1 MSRTTVRATTPGFGA
16 ARRERERAQRE
27 EEILA
32 AAERVISRHGFH
44 GAGMTEIAR
53 EAEFA
58 IGTLYG
64 FFDSKEAL
72 YERLIVERTA
82 SLTTAMRAALE
93 GGGSARECLER
104 ALDAKLAHMS
114 EHLDFILI
122 YASTSMMASCGWASP
137 AAALTMREQ
146 TLAAVAQVAR
156 AAKSAGELVTD
167 ARPEDVALAF
177 QTLSTGYLLAEA
189 RGPKA
194 FDPERVR
201 QAMHALFFE
210 PLFGASAKPRSGA
223 APRRSAR

>member
-1 MSRTTVRATTPGFGA
+1 MSRTTVRTTKPGFGA

-82 SLTTAMRAALE
+82 SLATAMRAAL
-93 GGGSARECLER
+93 GRSGRARERLER

-146 TLAAVAQVAR
+146 TIAAVAQVVR
-156 AAKSAGELVTD
+156 AAKSAGELATD

-201 QAMHALFFE
+201 QAMRALFFE
-210 PLFGASAKPRSGA
+210 PLFAGSSRPRAGATS
-223 APRRSAR
+223 RRPSR

>member
-1 MSRTTVRATTPGFGA
+1 MSRGSVREAKPGFGA

-27 EEILA
+27 AEILA

-82 SLTTAMRAALE
+82 SLASAMRAALE
-93 GGGSARECLER
+93 SGGPARERLAR

-114 EHLDFILI
+114 DHLDFILI
-122 YASTSMMASCGWASP
+122 YASTSMMATCGWASP

-146 TLAAVAQVAR
+146 TLAAVAQVVR
-156 AAKSAGELVTD
+156 DAKSTGELVTD

-177 QTLSTGYLLAEA
+177 QTLSTAYLLAEA

-210 PLFGASAKPRSGA
+210 PLFGRAAKPRALA

>member
-1 MSRTTVRATTPGFGA
+1 MSRTVIQAAKSGFGA

-27 EEILA
+27 AEILV

-82 SLTTAMRAALE
+82 SLASAMSRALE
-93 GGGSARECLER
+93 ASGSARERLER
-104 ALDAKLAHMS
+104 ALDAKLSHMS

-122 YASTSMMASCGWASP
+122 YASTSMMATCGWASP

-146 TLAAVAQVAR
+146 TLAAVAQAVR
-156 AAKSAGELVTD
+156 AAKSAGELAAG

-177 QTLSTGYLLAEA
+177 QTLSTAFLLAEA
-189 RGPKA
+189 RGPKG
-194 FDPERVR
+194 FGPERVR
-201 QAMHALFFE
+201 QAMRAVFFE
-210 PLFGASAKPRSGA
+210 PLFGGTVRPTAGTGS
-223 APRRSAR
+223 RRSAR

>member
-1 MSRTTVRATTPGFGA
+1 MSRTAVRATTPGFGA

-27 EEILA
+27 GEILA

-82 SLTTAMRAALE
+82 SLATAMRAALGS
-93 GGGSARECLER
+93 GGATRERLER
-104 ALDAKLAHMS
+104 ALDAKLAHMN

-137 AAALTMREQ
+137 TAALTMREQ
-146 TLAAVAQVAR
+146 TLAAVAQVVR
-156 AAKSAGELVTD
+156 GAKSSGELVTE

-189 RGPKA
+189 RGPKT

-201 QAMHALFFE
+201 QAMKAVFFE
-210 PLFGASAKPRSGA
+210 PLFGGAAKRTATAKPRRA
-223 APRRSAR
+223 AR